1 MMTSQKICFI
11 IITLGSRQEQEIM
24 WAEDVL
30 KKWHFFTTFET
41 NFAKSAVLERSVW
54 AGRCRFSFNN

>member
-24 WAEDVL
+24 WAGDVL
-30 KKWHFFTTFET
+30 KKWHFFLEKSRWLRIQQKNQAFFKVYTF
-41 NFAKSAVLERSVW
+41 
-54 AGRCRFSFNN
+54 G

>member
-30 KKWHFFTTFET
+30 KKWQIFFLKTAADYLFNRKIKHF
-41 NFAKSAVLERSVW
+41 L
-54 AGRCRFSFNN
+54 RFILLVNYIL